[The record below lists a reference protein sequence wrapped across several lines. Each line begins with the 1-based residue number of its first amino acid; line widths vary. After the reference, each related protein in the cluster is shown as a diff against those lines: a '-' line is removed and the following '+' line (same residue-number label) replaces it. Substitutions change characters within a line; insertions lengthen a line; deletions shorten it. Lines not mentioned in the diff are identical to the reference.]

1 MFLWN
6 NAVAGKRR
14 GEYICKIGEFSSSG
28 GTSIHFFFSPK
39 ICGHRVNNY
48 YRNNGR
54 NRFQAPISLIFPWS
68 CLGSPGTVI
77 PWIFDSLGCQL
88 SNGSRLI
95 RSAKIFT
102 CFIRPNVCEAIVST
116 FCFVLLSY
124 IYRLKHKNLIML
136 HGTFLAVQWLVLCFQ
151 GQEHGFES

>member
-1 MFLWN
+1 MQD
-6 NAVAGKRR
+6 RR
-14 GEYICKIGEFSSSG
+14 ILIIRWDLNSL
-28 GTSIHFFFSPK
+28 FFSPK